1 MAEEQKTNGEEIPPK
16 LDLTKNGESPEMG
29 VGKGDTMQIQVP
41 PGSEAPTLKIRP
53 GAKPEGPATEK
64 AKKETSRIPLEEATT
79 EPSDGKG
86 KPANTPKTIRI
97 KPITKK
103 KAVVPVA
110 SKTEPASLDDK
121 RKTSRISLDAVF
133 SETDKDDGEAPSDR
147 PKTIRL
153 KRPTEAATIKIAR
166 RPTPPAAPTAEAA
179 PPSSEAKTVLSKT
192 ARIDDLPEAEEEIT
206 PTRRKTIRVKRPT
219 SSQPVKSLS
228 IKRTE
233 EEGAEGLDFVPEEP
247 PPPPDEPNF
256 LFPLF
261 AVAALLII
269 CVTIYVLCSQTFGPN
284 ASLTQLSWWPSGPSL
299 GWPDKIPLIPR

>member
-1 MAEEQKTNGEEIPPK
+1 MPDEQKPNDEQIPPK
-16 LDLTKNGESPEMG
+16 LDLSKDGEGEKPDAD
-29 VGKGDTMQIQVP
+29 KGDTMQIRVP

-53 GAKPEGPATEK
+53 GVKPAGPPTEK

-86 KPANTPKTIRI
+86 KPSATPKTIRI

-103 KAVVPVA
+103 KAAVA
-110 SKTEPASLDDK
+110 PPAAPEPASLDDK

-133 SETDKDDGEAPSDR
+133 SDTEKAEGEAPSER

-166 RPTPPAAPTAEAA
+166 RPTPPAAPSPEAVT
-179 PPSSEAKTVLSKT
+179 PSEAKTVLSKT
-192 ARIDDLPEAEEEIT
+192 SRIDNLPEAEEEIT

-219 SSQPVKSLS
+219 TSQPVKSLS
-228 IKRTE
+228 IKRTDE
-233 EEGAEGLDFVPEEP
+233 ETAEGLDFVPEEL

-261 AVAALLII
+261 AVAAMLIV
-269 CVTIYVLCSQTFGPN
+269 CVTIYVLCAQAFGPN

-299 GWPDKIPLIPR
+299 AWPDKIPLIPR

>member
-1 MAEEQKTNGEEIPPK
+1 MADEQKPNDDQIPPK
-16 LDLTKNGESPEMG
+16 LDLSKNGEPDKPGADKSE
-29 VGKGDTMQIQVP
+29 TMQIRVP

-53 GAKPEGPATEK
+53 GTKKQGPATQK
-64 AKKETSRIPLEEATT
+64 AKKETSRIPLEDATT
-79 EPSDGKG
+79 SPSEGKG
-86 KPANTPKTIRI
+86 KPSSAPKTIRI

-103 KAVVPVA
+103 KAAVPSPAA
-110 SKTEPASLDDK
+110 SEPASLDDK

-133 SETDKDDGEAPSDR
+133 SDTDKDEGGEAAPER

-166 RPTPPAAPTAEAA
+166 RPTPPTAPTPEAVA
-179 PPSSEAKTVLSKT
+179 PSEAKTVLSKT
-192 ARIDDLPEAEEEIT
+192 SRIDNLPEAEEEIT

-228 IKRTE
+228 IKRTDE
-233 EEGAEGLDFVPEEP
+233 EEAEGLDFVPEEP

-261 AVAALLII
+261 AVAAMLIV
-269 CVTIYVLCSQTFGPN
+269 CVTIYVLCSQAFGPN
-284 ASLTQLSWWPSGPSL
+284 ASLTQLSWWPSGPNL
-299 GWPDKIPLIPR
+299 AWPDKVPLIPR